1 MAVASV
7 GLCARI
13 CTSLQT
19 DNHTNTSSLNF
30 YRLDTLPDAQTTV
43 SKHSRAFIWYIV
55 SRWISREQHAASILC
70 CGSRYEGQ
78 RRLICHLMLWRVF
91 SAEAVW
97 LVVIKM
103 NFLCIEWRKFN
114 FKMYSKIVQPT
125 QPTNQPIILQPLYRS
140 ICVSRHRILLVQCC
154 TARMPLLMA
163 NSAFKL
169 GRRRSSSP

>member
-43 SKHSRAFIWYIV
+43 SKHWRAFIWYIV

-91 SAEAVW
+91 SAEAEAVW
-97 LVVIKM
+97 LVVITMK
-103 NFLCIEWRKFN
+103 FLCIEWCKFN

-125 QPTNQPIILQPLYRS
+125 NQPIILHHYTGQSALAGTGFCWCNVVLPA
-140 ICVSRHRILLVQCC
+140 CPCWWQ
-154 TARMPLLMA
+154 TARS
-163 NSAFKL
+163 N
-169 GRRRSSSP
+169 